1 MAAPASYNF
10 TVTRDNLITDSLLHS
25 GAIGEGETPSANAVT
40 EAARILNMLVKLRAS
55 EGMPLWMVR
64 RGIILPV
71 TEVSS
76 INTTSHIVTVYES
89 TTISTAEA
97 SGQTTLSVT
106 TSTNMA
112 ASDQIGIEMDDGTMH
127 WTTISSVPDSTSVI
141 IATAIDDEAASGNYV
156 YWYTASAD
164 RIPVRPLRVTD
175 ANILKTSDN
184 SSWEITVDERTD
196 YYNLGNRTTEGTP
209 NRI

>member
-89 TTISTAEA
+89 TTI
-97 SGQTTLSVT
+97 
-106 TSTNMA
+106 
-112 ASDQIGIEMDDGTMH
+112 
-127 WTTISSVPDSTSVI
+127 IS
-141 IATAIDDEAASGNYV
+141 N
-156 YWYTASAD
+156 
-164 RIPVRPLRVTD
+164 
-175 ANILKTSDN
+175 
-184 SSWEITVDERTD
+184 
-196 YYNLGNRTTEGTP
+196 
-209 NRI
+209 